1 MNKLFNYTKITTSL
15 FLMLGCVHTSYASEH
30 TVQITKFGQSS
41 TQNSINYNNSTAN
54 NVDELGI
61 LLNQIT
67 HEQNIKSQQTQTNY
81 KPMVN
86 HPITP
91 NKTTSVAVSTPAP
104 QPKSYIV
111 YDYHSR
117 KILDYKNP
125 HMVLPIA
132 SVTKLMTAYT
142 FLSLNKDPNCT
153 NQITDEDT
161 DTLKGTR
168 TRLPKYTDI
177 PCHDLL
183 KAMLVGSDNYAASS
197 LARAV
202 RGYSKPQFIHAMN
215 TQAKAFGMHNTHFKD
230 SSGLSPQ
237 NVSTVSDLLTLS
249 VHALNN
255 RIISNITS
263 FTKTYANPISNSPYR
278 TVAFNNTNKLI
289 RNGSYSALLS
299 KTGYISEAGYNL
311 VFVNGKR
318 CQNGLIGVI
327 SLNNSS
333 SENRA
338 RFTMSKLVE
347 NGCF

>member
-1 MNKLFNYTKITTSL
+1 MNKIFNYTKIMLSL
-15 FLMLGCVHTSYASEH
+15 FFMAGCINSSYAHENNIY
-30 TVQITKFGQSS
+30 ITKFGQ
-41 TQNSINYNNSTAN
+41 QKNNINYNNDETSI
-54 NVDELGI
+54 DELGI
-61 LLNQIT
+61 LLDKIAHEQSINQSLQKNQIF
-67 HEQNIKSQQTQTNY
+67 N
-81 KPMVN
+81 
-86 HPITP
+86 
-91 NKTTSVAVSTPAP
+91 NKTILVPVP

-111 YDYHSR
+111 YDYQTK

-125 HMVLPIA
+125 NIILPIA

-142 FLSLNKDPNCT
+142 FLSLNKNPNCT

-161 DTLKGTR
+161 DTLKGTK

-177 PCHDLL
+177 SCNDLL

-197 LARAV
+197 LARSV
-202 RGYSKPQFIHAMN
+202 RGYNKQQFIQAMN
-215 TQAKAFGMHNTHFKD
+215 MQAKTFGMNNTYFKD

-249 VHALNN
+249 SYALNN
-255 RIISNITS
+255 KIISDITG
-263 FTKTYANPISNSPYR
+263 FTKTYANPITNSPYK

-289 RNGSYSALLS
+289 RNGTYSALLS
-299 KTGYISEAGYNL
+299 KTGYIREAGYNL
-311 VFVNGKR
+311 VFVNGKQ

-338 RFTMSKLVE
+338 RFTMSKLIE

>member
-1 MNKLFNYTKITTSL
+1 MNKLFNHTTIITSL
-15 FLMLGCVHTSYASEH
+15 FLMFGCANTSYANEYP
-30 TVQITKFGQSS
+30 VQITKFGQ
-41 TQNSINYNNSTAN
+41 TQNSINHNNNREN
-54 NVDELGI
+54 NVDELGG
-61 LLNQIT
+61 LLNQIAHKQT
-67 HEQNIKSQQTQTNY
+67 IKSQQIQANY
-81 KPMVN
+81 TPMVN
-86 HPITP
+86 QSFISNKPI
-91 NKTTSVAVSTPAP
+91 SVPE
-104 QPKSYIV
+104 PKSYIV
-111 YDYHSR
+111 YDYNTR
-117 KILDYKNP
+117 RILDYKNP

-142 FLSLNKDPNCT
+142 FLSLNTNPNCT

-177 PCHDLL
+177 SCHDLL

-197 LARAV
+197 LSRAV
-202 RGYSKPQFIHAMN
+202 KGYSKPQFIQVMN
-215 TQAKAFGMHNTHFKD
+215 KHAKAFGMHNTHFKD

-249 VHALNN
+249 LYALNN
-255 RIISNITS
+255 KDISNITS
-263 FTKTYANPISNSPYR
+263 FTKIYANPISNSPYN

-289 RNGSYSALLS
+289 RNGNYSALLS
-299 KTGYISEAGYNL
+299 KTGHIREAGYNL

-338 RFTMSKLVE
+338 RFTMSKLIE
-347 NGCF
+347 NGCY